1 MSAPLLIV
9 YVLELDSICFMP
21 TLAVISFTDLM
32 DRGGVVMYPL
42 LALSVIAV
50 TLILERAIFFLLTNS
65 PARRERLYQL
75 GKLLR
80 AGQHEEARAEAKRD
94 RSVYGDAVS
103 RLLDEP
109 VSESAAVDAVEAQ
122 RSRLERFLPMLSTII
137 TAAPM
142 LGILGTVVGIIGAF
156 NKLSGDRA
164 DLDLNVLGGD
174 IGEALI
180 TTAAGITVAL
190 VTLLPYNLF
199 RAQADRSLSR
209 LESLVAAALSK
220 KGDSVKES

>member
-1 MSAPLLIV
+1 
-9 YVLELDSICFMP
+9 MP
-21 TLAVISFTDLM
+21 TLAAFTFQDLM
-32 DRGGVVMYPL
+32 DQGGVVMYPL

-50 TLILERAIFFLLTNS
+50 TLILERTFFYLSTNG
-65 PARRERLYQL
+65 PMRRERIYQL

-80 AGQHEEARAEAKRD
+80 AGRHDEARDEAKRD
-94 RSVYGDAVS
+94 RSIYGSAVTQ
-103 RLLDEP
+103 LLDEQ
-109 VSESAAVDAVEAQ
+109 VSEAAALDAVESQ

-142 LGILGTVVGIIGAF
+142 LGILGTVIGIIGAF
-156 NKLSGDRA
+156 GELEVSAGTGKLDRK
-164 DLDLNVLGGD
+164 VLGGD

-190 VTLLPYNLF
+190 LTLLPYNLF

-209 LESLVAAALSK
+209 LESLAAAAMSTDD
-220 KGDSVKES
+220 DSAEES